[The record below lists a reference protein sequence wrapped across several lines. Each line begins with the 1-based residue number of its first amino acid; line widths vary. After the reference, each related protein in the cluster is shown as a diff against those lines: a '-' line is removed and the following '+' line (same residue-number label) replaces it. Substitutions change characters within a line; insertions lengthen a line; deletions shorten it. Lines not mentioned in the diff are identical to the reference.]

1 MAGKEDYLVAQN
13 VKGVGFFHPYD
24 HFELGHGD
32 RSDKAEG
39 KFECPSEAPLPMIEA
54 MTVDEIVRWHGEAAA
69 IVRAKAG
76 QVEL

>member
-1 MAGKEDYLVAQN
+1 
-13 VKGVGFFHPYD
+13 
-24 HFELGHGD
+24 
-32 RSDKAEG
+32 
-39 KFECPSEAPLPMIEA
+39 MIEA